1 MRAKLVFVF
10 LAGPLLLTG
19 GAAAQTRLPAGT
31 PAVLRRDVESIDKYY
46 AEVNKRAGGGKTAD
60 GVGATDKGED
70 EGEAADVA
78 GGTRFTPLA
87 VAPPRTSITPD
98 APDRD
103 PFEVSPR
110 LREGNARASRFGPQE
125 GMRLNQMLRL
135 RAAVRGPRGGIAKIE
150 SGKDVIVV
158 QDGDELDV
166 NNIRYTVTV
175 EADGVMLR
183 GAGAPQYKMLV
194 R

>member
-1 MRAKLVFVF
+1 MSIMRTSMLFMFSASL
-10 LAGPLLLTG
+10 LAIAD
-19 GAAAQTRLPAGT
+19 GAAAQTGT
-31 PAVLRRDVESIDKYY
+31 PP
-46 AEVNKRAGGGKTAD
+46 KTPATQENGSD
-60 GVGATDKGED
+60 GVGRDR
-70 EGEAADVA
+70 
-78 GGTRFTPLA
+78 RFAPLT

-98 APDRD
+98 APERD

-110 LREGNARASRFGPQE
+110 LREGSGRASRFGSQE
-125 GMRLNQMLRL
+125 GMRLNQLLRL
-135 RAAVRGPRGGIAKIE
+135 RAVVRGPGGGIAKIE

-158 QDGDELDV
+158 RDGDELDV

-175 EADGVMLR
+175 EADGVLLR